1 MKIKEIRIE
10 GGYQPK
16 CVRPTI
22 ETEKGEIIMLGFTNV
37 DDIDTVFAAQSV
49 EYGETAPDTTQLK
62 ALLVLLPSMT
72 DNIVI
77 KDDTVFVQE
86 EGKPKTFKQTITPL
100 CASTGMEAI
109 CAIVHTPEVKQA
121 YIDAQPPKQKTSKV
135 TKPYSR
141 IEMVDG
147 VPVLKTGEEEV
158 DEPVFEEIPVVDEA
172 GNPAMDGSGNQITHR
187 VPVME

>member
-1 MKIKEIRIE
+1 MKITEIRTE
-10 GGYQPK
+10 GASTPK
-16 CVRPTI
+16 FIRPTI
-22 ETEKGEIIMLGFTNV
+22 EMDNGHQVMLGFTNV

-147 VPVLKTGEEEV
+147 G
-158 DEPVFEEIPVVDEA
+158 VVC
-172 GNPAMDGSGNQITHR
+172 QC
-187 VPVME
+187 